1 MPLGP
6 IDKRLVFMAL
16 WLIAL
21 TTAGCD
27 MSMPSPQPPRGGSEV
42 RTEKLKTNIPLED
55 ARDIA
60 KPIGDTPGLSV
71 DVDGA
76 QNAAGIEG
84 AMEPARGLSVRLFDT
99 SVSDDER
106 FERLESA
113 VQKLRDD
120 FDAVSPSINRLVAIE
135 REIQGLVDQLEVL
148 VGDQGGGAMDASG
161 VPPVAASMVEDDTAA
176 LPVQQAVPDPLPPQD
191 MIVPQQPAATASAA
205 SVVAMPPETQ
215 APAVIVPAAQTPA
228 PAPVASYAKNI
239 NIIKTRAANHAKMTR
254 LVIEM
259 DSMPDYEAVLTPDNH
274 LRIQF
279 KNTGINDNFE
289 DKISSSSLVSGAS
302 QVENDTNGKTLSIPL
317 KSASRIVTK
326 GVLKPDG
333 ESRTYR
339 LYIDLAL

>member
-6 IDKRLVFMAL
+6 IDKRLVFVAL
-16 WLIAL
+16 WLMAL
-21 TTAGCD
+21 TAAGCD

-76 QNAAGIEG
+76 QSAAGIDA
-84 AMEPARGLSVRLFDT
+84 AMEPSRGLSVRLFDT
-99 SVSDDER
+99 SVSDAER

-148 VGDQGGGAMDASG
+148 VGDQGGAMDTSG
-161 VPPVAASMVEDDTAA
+161 VPPVTTEMVEDEATAM
-176 LPVQQAVPDPLPPQD
+176 PVQQAVPDPLPPQD
-191 MIVPQQPAATASAA
+191 MIAAPSAPATTTAAP
-205 SVVAMPPETQ
+205 VVTTPPETQ
-215 APAVIVPAAQTPA
+215 APAVITPTAQAPA
-228 PAPVASYAKNI
+228 PAPAPTYAKNI
-239 NIIKTRAANHAKMTR
+239 NIIKARAANHAKLTR
-254 LVIEM
+254 LVIET
-259 DSMPDYEAVLTPDNH
+259 DSMPDYDAVLTTDNR

-279 KNTGINDNFE
+279 KNTGINDDFE
-289 DKISSSSLVSGAS
+289 DKLSSSSLVAGTS
-302 QVENDTNGKTLSIPL
+302 QVENDANGKAISIPL
-317 KSASRIVTK
+317 KSPSRIVTK

-333 ESRTYR
+333 EAKTYR